1 MALKQTSSTVGTA
14 NALPT
19 NPLEG
24 RYALYKGDRHLLQVE
39 GERIYK
45 VTYDTSKEERILGI
59 KYRTMADTTRDTL
72 EDIARRGW

>member
-1 MALKQTSSTVGTA
+1 MKQTPSTVDTA
-14 NALPT
+14 NELST

-24 RYALYKGDRHLLQVE
+24 LHGLCIGYPE

-59 KYRTMADTTRDTL
+59 KFRTMSETTRDTL

>member
-1 MALKQTSSTVGTA
+1 MELKQTPSTVDTA

-24 RYALYKGDRHLLQVE
+24 RFALYKGDPHLLE
-39 GERIYK
+39 GERTYR